1 MTQGPLA
8 VRFGSWALDE
18 PQAGA
23 LGSASVELENAG
35 TIRWG
40 DSIRLS
46 YHWLDDRDNPI
57 VWDGVRT
64 AVPPL
69 EPGERATVAA
79 RVRAPIPPGRYRLAF
94 DLVVEHRAWL
104 SELGADQTVAG
115 DVDVAP
121 RTSRFHSELPQ
132 ELEPADDWAERVAAS
147 HADGYAVVA
156 GAIVWHGG
164 FLDRA
169 PRELA
174 PYRPGPGRI
183 PGFSHPLLCPSVV
196 DGVELE
202 RLPDVAGIPAFAAPQ
217 DEPWIYDGRIVL
229 RARPRSGRRP
239 G

>member
-64 AVPPL
+64 QLPPL
-69 EPGERATVAA
+69 EPGERATVDA
-79 RVRAPIPPGRYRLAF
+79 RVRAPIPPGRYRFAF
-94 DLVVEHRAWL
+94 DVVVEHRAWL
-104 SELGADQTVAG
+104 SELGEEAAVAA
-115 DVDVAP
+115 DVDVRP
-121 RTSRFHSELPQ
+121 RTTPFGAELP
-132 ELEPADDWAERVAAS
+132 EGVTPADDWAERVAAS
-147 HADGYAVVA
+147 HAEGFAVVA
-156 GAIVWHGG
+156 GAVAWEGG
-164 FLDRA
+164 LFDRA

-174 PYRPGPGRI
+174 AYKPGPGRV
-183 PGFSHPLLCPSVV
+183 PAFASPLLCPSVIE
-196 DGVELE
+196 GLELE
-202 RLPDVAGIPAFAAPQ
+202 RLPDVAGLPAFAAPT

-229 RARPRSGRRP
+229 RARPQSGRRP